1 MQQIKDDPNWS
12 SLSLTPRLLKPVA
25 VALDVGQR
33 NSGGIGLVYKI
44 FANREAHFSSF
55 AFPDTPEGVALKAH
69 CLGCLSRRRL
79 YTLRQVHTLA
89 FLLDPRYSIGPLQP
103 SAAELN
109 DAVLLRR
116 SMAAA
121 HDVRLALRQE
131 GIDPP
136 DQLPDEYAKDAS
148 AHVVREY
155 TLFRARRGG
164 ALELGVTWEEET
176 ASDPLA

>member
-1 MQQIKDDPNWS
+1 M
-12 SLSLTPRLLKPVA
+12 A

-33 NSGGIGLVYKI
+33 NSGGIGRVYKI
-44 FANREAHFSSF
+44 FANLEAHFSSF

-79 YTLRQVHTLA
+79 YTLRPVHTLA
-89 FLLDPRYSIGPLQP
+89 FLLDPLYSIGPLQP

-109 DAVLLRR
+109 EAVLLLR

-121 HDVRLALRQE
+121 HDVRLALRRA
-131 GIDPP
+131 GIDSP
-136 DQLPDEYAKDAS
+136 DQLPDDYAKDAS
-148 AHVVREY
+148 AHLMREC

-164 ALELGVTWEEET
+164 TFELGVT
-176 ASDPLA
+176 

>member
-1 MQQIKDDPNWS
+1 M
-12 SLSLTPRLLKPVA
+12 
-25 VALDVGQR
+25 
-33 NSGGIGLVYKI
+33 YKI
-44 FANREAHFSSF
+44 FANFEAHFSSI
-55 AFPDTPEGVALKAH
+55 ALPDTAEGVALKAH
-69 CLGCLSRRRL
+69 CLGCLSRSRL
-79 YTLRQVHTLA
+79 YTLRPVHTLA

-109 DAVLLRR
+109 DAVLLLG

-136 DQLPDEYAKDAS
+136 GQLLDEYAKDAS
-148 AHVVREY
+148 AHVMREY

-164 ALELGVTWEEET
+164 ALEPGVTWEEET
-176 ASDPLA
+176 VSDPLA